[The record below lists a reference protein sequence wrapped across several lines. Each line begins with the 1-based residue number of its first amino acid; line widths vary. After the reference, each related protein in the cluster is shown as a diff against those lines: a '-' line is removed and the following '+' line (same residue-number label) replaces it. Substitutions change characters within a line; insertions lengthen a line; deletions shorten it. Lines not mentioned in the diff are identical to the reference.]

1 MPPRKA
7 ERRPSPDASGGVRYR
22 NHNLTPPNT
31 QGAARKMTSLG
42 ALVTTPTSVP
52 FLERV
57 KDVMRTRLPEG
68 WEDWRIVET
77 LPSSDNLDRNKLRF
91 GLPTVDLIRAYDPS
105 GRPISERSFKIKYM
119 KSLLFGWPVGQ
130 ALLTNPGD
138 FAESLRPS
146 KDEYNIFLKGLAS
159 LKRFCISREAANEEL
174 RKEVLLSE
182 EGSVPETGVIRT
194 PSYESLSPSRPA
206 VLQVVKQQLQP
217 VNDRLSRFEERFDA
231 FQTNITALLAAAP
244 RSSGRDHGEDAGSES
259 FSFRSDFCSHNL
271 STSSQG

>member
-159 LKRFCISREAANEEL
+159 LKQ
-174 RKEVLLSE
+174 
-182 EGSVPETGVIRT
+182 GSVPETGVIRT

>member
-1 MPPRKA
+1 
-7 ERRPSPDASGGVRYR
+7 
-22 NHNLTPPNT
+22 
-31 QGAARKMTSLG
+31 MTSLG

-105 GRPISERSFKIKYM
+105 DRPISERSFKYM

-138 FAESLRPS
+138 FVAQDPQGEQNQYILRFIRS
-146 KDEYNIFLKGLAS
+146 KIVDKADQKL
-159 LKRFCISREAANEEL
+159 
-174 RKEVLLSE
+174 
-182 EGSVPETGVIRT
+182 T
-194 PSYESLSPSRPA
+194 PL
-206 VLQVVKQQLQP
+206 
-217 VNDRLSRFEERFDA
+217 DRLPYS
-231 FQTNITALLAAAP
+231 
-244 RSSGRDHGEDAGSES
+244 
-259 FSFRSDFCSHNL
+259 
-271 STSSQG
+271 